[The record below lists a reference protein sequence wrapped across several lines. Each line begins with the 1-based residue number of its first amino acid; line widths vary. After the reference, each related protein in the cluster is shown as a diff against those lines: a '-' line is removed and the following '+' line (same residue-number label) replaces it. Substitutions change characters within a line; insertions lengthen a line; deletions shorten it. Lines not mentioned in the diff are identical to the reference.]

1 MPDESEFQTEVCN
14 IRAMGGKGSV
24 VFISH
29 IRAMGGK
36 GSVVFIS
43 HMRLVAVKLNRSAQ
57 CHLV

>member
-14 IRAMGGKGSV
+14 
-24 VFISH
+24 